1 MKPLPSQDVTVLDLP
16 YFGVQVEDTALGSEV
31 ARILEQNHALPGV
44 VVMSRGT
51 IAGMVARNQFFQRL
65 GRPFGVEIYLPRPIS
80 AFLESL
86 TTRTISLA
94 GETTIQNAVILCL
107 ARPPEHVYDPFVVEP
122 RDGPPRL
129 VDLLALILKQTEL
142 LTAAQIEAHAQRA
155 AAVSASNAKSDFLA
169 NMSHELRTPLTA
181 IIGYSEIL
189 IEDVQTNQLGES
201 VRRLE
206 GIARA
211 GRHLLEMIN
220 GLLDLAKIE
229 ARKMDLF
236 VATYSLTDLL
246 AEITQI
252 ARPLMAKNSNAFRV
266 TADPTLNEMRSDEA
280 KLRQCL
286 INLLGNA
293 AKFTKEGTVTL
304 TVRRETAPPDSSRET
319 EGPGGPSEKNSPG
332 GTAPWAAFDV
342 TDTGIGMTPDQ
353 LSRVFESFSQ
363 ADPTISRRF
372 GGTGLGLTL
381 TRQYCEMIGGLLTVK
396 STPNQ
401 GTTFTLKV
409 PTRLPDPVI

>member
-44 VVMSRGT
+44 VVMNRGA

-86 TTRTISLA
+86 TTRTISLV

-122 RDGPPRL
+122 RYGPPRL

-189 IEDVQTNQLGES
+189 IEDVQTRQLGES

-236 VATYSLTDLL
+236 IATYSLTDLI
-246 AEITQI
+246 AEVTQI
-252 ARPLMAKNSNAFRV
+252 ARPLMAKNSNEFRV
-266 TADPTLNEMRSDEA
+266 VNADPTLNEMRSDEA

-293 AKFTKEGTVTL
+293 AKFTTAGTVTL
-304 TVRRETAPPDSSRET
+304 TVRKETAPDGP
-319 EGPGGPSEKNSPG
+319 EGKKC
-332 GTAPWAAFDV
+332 AVWAAFDI

-372 GGTGLGLTL
+372 GGTGLGLTI
-381 TRQYCEMIGGLLTVK
+381 TRQYCDMIGGLLTVK
-396 STPNQ
+396 STPGS

-409 PTRLPDPVI
+409 PTRLPEPV

>member
-44 VVMSRGT
+44 VVMSRGA

-86 TTRTISLA
+86 TTPTISLA

-107 ARPPEHVYDPFVVEP
+107 ARPPEHVYDPFVVQP

-201 VRRLE
+201 VRRLQ
-206 GIARA
+206 GITRA

-246 AEITQI
+246 AEVTQI
-252 ARPLMAKNSNAFRV
+252 ARPLMAKNRNAFRV
-266 TADPTLNEMRSDEA
+266 INTDPTLNEMRSDEA

-293 AKFTKEGTVTL
+293 AKFTQDGTVTL
-304 TVRRETAPPDSSRET
+304 TVRRETAP
-319 EGPGGPSEKNSPG
+319 EGASGAS
-332 GTAPWAAFDV
+332 APWAAFDV

-363 ADPTISRRF
+363 ADPTIARRF

-381 TRQYCEMIGGLLTVK
+381 TRQYCEMIGGLLSVK

-409 PTRLPDPVI
+409 PTRLPDPVV

>member
-86 TTRTISLA
+86 TTSTISLA

-304 TVRRETAPPDSSRET
+304 TVRREIAP
-319 EGPGGPSEKNSPG
+319 EGASGAS
-332 GTAPWAAFDV
+332 APWAAFDV
-342 TDTGIGMTPDQ
+342 TDTGIGMTADQ

-381 TRQYCEMIGGLLTVK
+381 TRQYCEMIGGLLSVK
-396 STPNQ
+396 STPGQ

>member
-44 VVMSRGT
+44 VVMNRGA

-86 TTRTISLA
+86 TTQTISLV

-189 IEDVQTNQLGES
+189 IEDVQTRQLGES

-236 VATYSLTDLL
+236 IATYSLTDLI
-246 AEITQI
+246 AEVTQI
-252 ARPLMAKNSNAFRV
+252 ARPLMAKNSNEFRV
-266 TADPTLNEMRSDEA
+266 VNADPTLNEMRSDEA

-293 AKFTKEGTVTL
+293 AKFTTAGTVTL
-304 TVRRETAPPDSSRET
+304 TVRKETAPDGP
-319 EGPGGPSEKNSPG
+319 EGKKC
-332 GTAPWAAFDV
+332 AVWAAFDI

-372 GGTGLGLTL
+372 GGTGLGLTI
-381 TRQYCEMIGGLLTVK
+381 TRQYCDMIGGLLTVK
-396 STPNQ
+396 STPGS

-409 PTRLPDPVI
+409 PTRLPEPV

>member
-44 VVMSRGT
+44 VVMSRGA

-86 TTRTISLA
+86 TTGTISLA

-236 VATYSLTDLL
+236 IATYSLTDLI
-246 AEITQI
+246 AEVTQI
-252 ARPLMAKNSNAFRV
+252 ARPLMAKNNNEFRV
-266 TADPTLNEMRSDEA
+266 INTEPTLNEMRSDEA

-293 AKFTKEGTVTL
+293 AKFTTAGTVTL
-304 TVRRETAPPDSSRET
+304 TIRKETAPDGASGAS
-319 EGPGGPSEKNSPG
+319 
-332 GTAPWAAFDV
+332 APWAAFDI

-396 STPNQ
+396 STPGQ

>member
-86 TTRTISLA
+86 TTSTISLA

-304 TVRRETAPPDSSRET
+304 TVRRETAP
-319 EGPGGPSEKNSPG
+319 
-332 GTAPWAAFDV
+332 WAAFDV
-342 TDTGIGMTPDQ
+342 TDTGIGMTAEQ

-381 TRQYCEMIGGLLTVK
+381 TRQYCEMIGGLLSVK
-396 STPNQ
+396 STPGQ